1 MVILGIDPGSS
12 LIGYGAVKS
21 ENGKLVCLDYG
32 TIEVGAK
39 KTYLRLIEIRKSL
52 KKILAGVRPERA
64 VLEKL
69 FFFKNRKTVI
79 EVSQARGVI
88 LLTLAENKIP
98 IIEVAP
104 LELKRALTGY
114 GRATKG
120 NIQKIVKLILNLKE
134 EPRPNDAADAL
145 GLAILGSWT

>member
-1 MVILGIDPGSS
+1 MILGIDPGSS

-21 ENGKLVCLDYG
+21 ENGKLICLGYG
-32 TIEVGAK
+32 TIEVEAK
-39 KTYLRLIEIRKSL
+39 ETYLRLIEIRKSL
-52 KKILAGVRPERA
+52 KKILAEVRPNKA

-98 IIEVAP
+98 ITEVAP
-104 LELKRALTGY
+104 LELKRALTSY
-114 GRATKG
+114 GRSTKE

-134 EPRPNDAADAL
+134 EPEPDDAADAL
-145 GLAILGSWT
+145 ALAILGSGA

>member
-21 ENGKLVCLDYG
+21 ENGKLICLGYG
-32 TIEVGAK
+32 TIEVEAK
-39 KTYLRLIEIRKSL
+39 ETYLRLIEIRKSL
-52 KKILAGVRPERA
+52 KKILAEVRPNKA

-98 IIEVAP
+98 ITEVAP
-104 LELKRALTGY
+104 LELKRALTSY
-114 GRATKG
+114 GRSTKE

-134 EPRPNDAADAL
+134 EPEPDDAADAL
-145 GLAILGSWT
+145 ALAILGSGA